1 MQRIATQNLTY
12 SSRLNNLGEDLKEK
26 KLAECDWAD
35 GKAKHEGG
43 QYVSSVCKRVGEYRQ
58 QVLNA
63 SNCISVRWNMSDVGR
78 TKVK

>member
-12 SSRLNNLGEDLKEK
+12 SSRLNNLGEERRNSLN
-26 KLAECDWAD
+26 DWAD

-43 QYVSSVCKRVGEYRQ
+43 QYVSSVCKRVGEYQ
-58 QVLNA
+58 QQLLNA